1 MGFHKYEMF
10 KFGYFSSRE
19 EDDIVSGIFV
29 FTFEFLWLCTIHSDK
44 FLKVKYLNSANYIV
58 LFFVLKIA
66 KCRVFDQKINQTQIL
81 YSDKF

>member
-29 FTFEFLWLCTIHSDK
+29 FTFEFLWLCTIHS
-44 FLKVKYLNSANYIV
+44 FYRI
-58 LFFVLKIA
+58 
-66 KCRVFDQKINQTQIL
+66 FDQNL
-81 YSDKF
+81 YISTFFDKKSGLLSPGKTNISLV

>member
-29 FTFEFLWLCTIHSDK
+29 FTFENLSLLAEGFYRILDQNLYISTFFDK
-44 FLKVKYLNSANYIV
+44 KSGLLSLGKTNISLV
-58 LFFVLKIA
+58 
-66 KCRVFDQKINQTQIL
+66 
-81 YSDKF
+81 

>member
-29 FTFEFLWLCTIHSDK
+29 FTFEFLWKKSGLLSPGKTNIS
-44 FLKVKYLNSANYIV
+44 LV
-58 LFFVLKIA
+58 
-66 KCRVFDQKINQTQIL
+66 
-81 YSDKF
+81 

>member
-66 KCRVFDQKINQTQIL
+66 KCRDFI
-81 YSDKF
+81 

>member
-29 FTFEFLWLCTIHSDK
+29 FTFENLSLLAEGFYRILDQNLYISTFFDK
-44 FLKVKYLNSANYIV
+44 KSGLLSPGKTNISLV
-58 LFFVLKIA
+58 
-66 KCRVFDQKINQTQIL
+66 
-81 YSDKF
+81 

>member
-29 FTFEFLWLCTIHSDK
+29 FTFENLSLLAEGFYRILDQNLYILTFFDK
-44 FLKVKYLNSANYIV
+44 KSGLLSPGKTNISLV
-58 LFFVLKIA
+58 
-66 KCRVFDQKINQTQIL
+66 
-81 YSDKF
+81 

>member
-29 FTFEFLWLCTIHSDK
+29 FTFENLSLLAEGFYRI
-44 FLKVKYLNSANYIV
+44 
-58 LFFVLKIA
+58 
-66 KCRVFDQKINQTQIL
+66 FDQNL
-81 YSDKF
+81 YISTFFDKKSGLLSPGKTNISLV